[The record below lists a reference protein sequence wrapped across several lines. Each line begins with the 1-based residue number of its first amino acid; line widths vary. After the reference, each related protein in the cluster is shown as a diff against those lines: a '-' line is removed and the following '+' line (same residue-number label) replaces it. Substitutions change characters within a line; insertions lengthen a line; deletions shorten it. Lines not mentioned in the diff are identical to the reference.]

1 MWAVTK
7 TPIPETLEEGRA
19 TKAPL
24 THPNPQS
31 HGVWQAEQP
40 TRGSTPPPPSQS
52 AGVGA
57 LPGRVRRLLRHWHLA
72 ESRRGM
78 GVRRENK
85 KRRLPRDGSP
95 PLESLET
102 AASRSAGISHTC
114 GTKVTCAE
122 GWDRVTPR
130 GTGSSGRAP
139 PSGDREEG
147 GLVPYAAS
155 IRPVAG
161 HAGGQQQG
169 RHGLVEEEVV
179 VDELLLLRFGH
190 ALERVIPA

>member
-1 MWAVTK
+1 MGCHQDSHPRNTGGRQGD
-7 TPIPETLEEGRA
+7 EG
-19 TKAPL
+19 TSH
-24 THPNPQS
+24 TPQS
-31 HGVWQAEQP
+31 PVTWCVAGGAAHPRKHASAALTVRRGRSPARTGAEAFA
-40 TRGSTPPPPSQS
+40 SL
-52 AGVGA
+52 A
-57 LPGRVRRLLRHWHLA
+57 PGRIPAGYGGEERKQEA
-72 ESRRGM
+72 PAP
-78 GVRRENK
+78 
-85 KRRLPRDGSP
+85 KRQVTA
-95 PLESLET
+95 LESLET

-130 GTGSSGRAP
+130 GPGSSGRAP